1 MDEQE
6 KRAADEKVA
15 AEVQMEIRQA
25 GKVGSEGSDIDDS
38 NEQSGGSISDE
49 SASAEACED
58 GDSIPTTARTA
69 EGNELTS
76 SSAALQGGSSCHAS
90 NDASADSEQGE
101 GSAENPSDTR
111 RRSLNRR
118 FIAIVAAVALGVVAV
133 AAIAFNVLVIGMPD
147 IRGMAPNEAYEEL
160 LDASESWAVEFV
172 IDEGESVAV
181 ESLGDYGG
189 YEVKETEPSAGTFL
203 GRGDESVCI
212 QVTIGKTEETLKQ
225 ERQAIID
232 AEIADSLE
240 NGYEREEYEDGGTYV
255 LFRVYDSE
263 PAIRGDG
270 GYFYIPSEEEDSNIE
285 LYREMANQLGSS
297 VIVASYTKDGYLNQL
312 YYAPYSEASEEE
324 LAQDSEVLGRV
335 VQEAQAFNRQNAE
348 AFLSQWCT
356 ATQEYQR
363 RIDRP
368 LTCEYTLESDNA
380 AIYFMYD
387 WADMVHNGNARE
399 INESR
404 AKEQA
409 QANWLAWC
417 LGRDTSVLTYTSEN
431 ELFDSFEAEADAYN
445 PLTVIDPVPV
455 GGE

>member
-1 MDEQE
+1 MVTLENDGDGELKVPNSGTE
-6 KRAADEKVA
+6 KEPKDPIGVIEDDNP
-15 AEVQMEIRQA
+15 
-25 GKVGSEGSDIDDS
+25 GSDDQVKKNSEVKAEDKETGDDCS
-38 NEQSGGSISDE
+38 QAETSDRV
-49 SASAEACED
+49 SYEA
-58 GDSIPTTARTA
+58 PA
-69 EGNELTS
+69 N
-76 SSAALQGGSSCHAS
+76 
-90 NDASADSEQGE
+90 SEQGE
-101 GSAENPSDTR
+101 GSKKNSSDAEH
-111 RRSLNRR
+111 RSLSKKP
-118 FIAIVAAVALGVVAV
+118 IVIAAAAILGVAAIVAMV
-133 AAIAFNVLVIGMPD
+133 FNIVMVGMPD
-147 IRGMAPNEAYEEL
+147 ICGMVPSEAYEEL
-160 LDASESWAVEFV
+160 LDVSESWAVEFV
-172 IDEGESVAV
+172 TDEGESVAT
-181 ESLGDYGG
+181 ESLGDYAG
-189 YEVKETEPSAGTFL
+189 YEVKETEPGAGTFL
-203 GRGDESVCI
+203 GRSDESICI
-212 QVTIGKTEETLKQ
+212 RVTIGKTEETLKQ

-232 AEIADSLE
+232 AEIANSLE
-240 NGYEREEYEDGGTYV
+240 NGCEREEYEDGGTYV
-255 LFRVYDSE
+255 LFRAYDFE

-324 LAQDSEVLGRV
+324 LAQDSGVLGRV
-335 VQEAQAFNRQNAE
+335 VQEAQTFNRQNAE
-348 AFLSQWCT
+348 AFLSQWCA

-445 PLTVIDPVPV
+445 PLVVIDPAP
-455 GGE
+455 EAE

>member
-49 SASAEACED
+49 PASAEACED

-181 ESLGDYGG
+181 ESLKDYGG

-203 GRGDESVCI
+203 GRNDESVRI

-232 AEIADSLE
+232 AEIADSLA
-240 NGYEREEYEDGGTYV
+240 NGFEREEYEDGGTYV
-255 LFRVYDSE
+255 LFRAYDSE
-263 PAIRGDG
+263 SAIGGDR
-270 GYFYIPSEEEDSNIE
+270 YFYISSEEDDPDIE
-285 LYREMANQLGSS
+285 LYREMAGRLRSS
-297 VIVASYTKDGYLNQL
+297 VIAACYTEDGYLVQL

-335 VQEAQAFNRQNAE
+335 VQEAQTFNRQNAE
-348 AFLSQWCT
+348 TFLSQWCS
-356 ATQEYQR
+356 ATQEYERQM
-363 RIDRP
+363 DRP
-368 LTCEYTLESDNA
+368 LTCEYTLESDSA
-380 AIYFMYD
+380 SIYFMYD
-387 WADMVHNGNARE
+387 WANIIYTGNARE

-404 AKEQA
+404 ARRQA
-409 QANWLAWC
+409 QTDWLAWC
-417 LGRDTSVLTYTSEN
+417 LGRDTSVLTYNSEN
-431 ELFDSFEAEADAYN
+431 ELFDSSEASADAYN
-445 PLTVIDPVPV
+445 PLTVIDSVPE